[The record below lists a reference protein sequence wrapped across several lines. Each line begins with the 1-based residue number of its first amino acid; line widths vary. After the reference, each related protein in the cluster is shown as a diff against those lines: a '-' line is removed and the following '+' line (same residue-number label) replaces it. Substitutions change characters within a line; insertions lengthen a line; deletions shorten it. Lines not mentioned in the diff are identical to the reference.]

1 MRIAAATVAWHRRFE
16 ARVILAVTVLVALSI
31 TAILITTTRVVAQR
45 SSDRALADLGAARAA
60 FLRLADERAA
70 FAAAQSSLVTTL
82 PVFRAHLTD
91 DRLVQDLATL
101 EALADHYRQDLKA
114 DFAIVAN
121 RAGAWLAT
129 SEWPSGVTPPRELS
143 TAIAGATGGRPARGF
158 VVAGSRLFLLVAQP
172 ALFADEVLGS
182 LTVGYALDDAFAAD
196 VARITGSEI
205 TLAADGHVYAS
216 SLTAVDR
223 AAFAAALAA
232 GRWPEDGMFDAVER
246 IGDGEYVLGAF
257 PLSANEP
264 QSSPARLVMLEDW
277 RPTHAS
283 LTEIRFRFLSA
294 GAVVFILA
302 LGMSVFFSR
311 RVARPLE
318 TLADAAKDIAG
329 GNWSR
334 QLPLAGTAEEVA
346 MAQAVNTMT
355 TGLRHWYEEAKSRD
369 DQLRQAQKLEALGRL
384 AGGIAHDFNN
394 FLTAIKGYSGLLL
407 EGLEAGDKR
416 RSKVE
421 GILKAADTAAGLTRQ
436 LLAFSRQRVV
446 EVRVLSLERVLRST
460 EKMLKRLIAEDIEL
474 TTTICREIGCVRADP
489 NQIEQIL
496 VNLVVNARDAMP
508 LGGRIAI
515 ELTEVECLQ
524 GGATGAAA
532 LSPGRYVRLSVR
544 DTGSGITPEVKARI
558 FEPFF
563 TTKPEGAGTGL
574 GLAVVYGIVE
584 QLGGGI
590 AVDTEIGRGTT
601 FHVHLPHTT
610 EREPEV
616 NPALRPAAAG
626 GTETI
631 LLVED
636 EPQVA
641 DLISG
646 ALEASGYTVL
656 TAASG
661 IQALE
666 IVRSRMSPIH
676 LLLTDVVMPGM
687 NGRELADRIRA
698 VRDGIPTLYISG
710 YSDDA
715 VLKHGVQTAVAQ
727 FLPKPFSMDALRRKI
742 RDVLAAPQPV
752 GSSA

>member
-1 MRIAAATVAWHRRFE
+1 MRIAATLAWHRRFE
-16 ARVILAVTVLVALSI
+16 ARVIVAVSVLVALSI
-31 TAILITTTRVVAQR
+31 TAILVTTTRVVEKR
-45 SSDRALADLGAARAA
+45 SSTRALADLGAARAA

-91 DRLVQDLATL
+91 ERLVHDVATL
-101 EALADHYRQDLKA
+101 EALAEYYRQNLEA

-129 SEWPSGVTPPRELS
+129 SEWPSGLAPPRELS
-143 TAIAGATGGRPARGF
+143 TAIAGATRGTPARGF
-158 VVAGSRLFLLVAQP
+158 VVAGTRLFLVIAQP

-182 LTVGYALDDAFAAD
+182 LTVGYALDDTFAAG

-205 TLAADGHVYAS
+205 NLAAHGHVYAS
-216 SLTAVDR
+216 SLATADR
-223 AAFAAALAA
+223 TAFAAAVAA
-232 GRWPEDGMFDAVER
+232 GRWPADGVFDAIEHLGNGR
-246 IGDGEYVLGAF
+246 YVLGAF
-257 PLSANEP
+257 PLSVDDPA
-264 QSSPARLVMLEDW
+264 SSPARLVLLEDW
-277 RPTHAS
+277 GPTQAS
-283 LTEIRFRFLSA
+283 LTEIRFRFVSA
-294 GAVVFILA
+294 GAVVFITA

-311 RVARPLE
+311 RMARPLE
-318 TLADAAKDIAG
+318 TLAAAAEDIAG

-334 QLPLAGTAEEVA
+334 QLPLEGTAEEVA

-355 TGLRHWYEEAKSRD
+355 TGLRHWYEAAKSRD

-407 EGLEAGDKR
+407 EGFQPEDKR

-436 LLAFSRQRVV
+436 LLAFSRRRVV
-446 EVRVLSLERVLRST
+446 EVRALSLERVLRST

-496 VNLVVNARDAMP
+496 LNLVVNARDAMP

-515 ELTEVECLQ
+515 ELTEVECLP
-524 GGATGAAA
+524 GGETGPAA

-544 DTGSGITPEVKARI
+544 DTGSGMSPEIKARI

-590 AVDTEIGRGTT
+590 TVDTEIGRGTT
-601 FHVHLPHTT
+601 FHVYLPHTI
-610 EREPEV
+610 EPEAEL
-616 NPALRPAAAG
+616 NPSLRAAAGG

-646 ALEASGYTVL
+646 ALQASGYTVL
-656 TAASG
+656 TAANG
-661 IQALE
+661 AQALE
-666 IVRSRMSPIH
+666 IVRTRPSPIH

-687 NGRELADRIRA
+687 NGRELADRIHA
-698 VRDGIPTLYISG
+698 VRDGIRTLYISG

-715 VLKHGVQTAVAQ
+715 VLRHGVETAVAQ
-727 FLPKPFSMDALRRKI
+727 FLPKPFSMDTLRMKI

-752 GSSA
+752 VA